1 MKLPAPLEA
10 VIEALQQLPGVGA
23 KSAQRMALH
32 LLKEGPQAMDH
43 LGSLLHHAAEKVGF
57 CERCG
62 AFAEVGI
69 HEGGP
74 PGRSASSA
82 SPLGLPH
89 ADSGPSPES
98 SPGLCP
104 VCADP
109 HRDPSVLM
117 VVAEASN
124 VLSFER
130 SGHFR
135 GRFHVLGGLISP
147 LKGLG
152 PDQLRIRE
160 LLKRLEDGAVT
171 EIVLATNPTL
181 DGEATAAWL
190 ARILEPVGVRISR
203 IGVGLPIGSDLEYAD
218 DLTLDRALEGRRQ
231 V

>member
-1 MKLPAPLEA
+1 MKLPEPLEA
-10 VIEALQQLPGVGA
+10 VIEALQKLPGVGA

-32 LLKEGPQAMDH
+32 LLKEGPQAMTH
-43 LGSLLHHAAEKVGF
+43 LGDLLHHAAERVGF

-62 AFAEVGI
+62 AFADQ
-69 HEGGP
+69 
-74 PGRSASSA
+74 A
-82 SPLGLPH
+82 
-89 ADSGPSPES
+89 
-98 SPGLCP
+98 LCP
-104 VCADP
+104 VCLDEK
-109 HRDPSVLM
+109 RDGSVLM

-130 SGHFR
+130 GGHFR
-135 GRFHVLGGLISP
+135 GRYQVLGGLISP
-147 LKGLG
+147 LRGIG

-160 LLKRLEDGAVT
+160 LLRRLEDGAVT

-190 ARILEPVGVRISR
+190 ARILEPVGVKVSR

-218 DLTLDRALEGRRQ
+218 DLTLDRALEGRRR

>member
-1 MKLPAPLEA
+1 VKLPAPLEA
-10 VIEALQQLPGVGA
+10 VVEALQKLPGVGA

-32 LLKEGPQAMDH
+32 LLKEGPQALGH
-43 LGSLLHHAAEKVGF
+43 LADLLHHAAERVGF
-57 CERCG
+57 CARCG
-62 AFAEVGI
+62 AFADAE
-69 HEGGP
+69 
-74 PGRSASSA
+74 
-82 SPLGLPH
+82 
-89 ADSGPSPES
+89 
-98 SPGLCP
+98 LCP

-109 HRDPSVLM
+109 QRDASVLM

-135 GRFHVLGGLISP
+135 GRYHVLGGLISP
-147 LKGLG
+147 LKGVG

-160 LLKRLEDGAVT
+160 LLRRLEDGAVQ

-190 ARILEPVGVRISR
+190 ARILEPVGVKVSR
-203 IGVGLPIGSDLEYAD
+203 IGVGLPIGADLEYAD
-218 DLTLDRALEGRRQ
+218 DLTLDRALEGRRK

>member
-1 MKLPAPLEA
+1 
-10 VIEALQQLPGVGA
+10 
-23 KSAQRMALH
+23 
-32 LLKEGPQAMDH
+32 
-43 LGSLLHHAAEKVGF
+43 
-57 CERCG
+57 
-62 AFAEVGI
+62 
-69 HEGGP
+69 
-74 PGRSASSA
+74 
-82 SPLGLPH
+82 
-89 ADSGPSPES
+89 
-98 SPGLCP
+98 
-104 VCADP
+104 
-109 HRDPSVLM
+109 M